1 MKFDTKLI
9 KVGTSLA
16 PIIPQELRKK
26 MNLSEKD
33 EVRIEIWKKG
43 DLTSLFGKLKGA
55 NAAELNKIADKNG
68 WDN

>member
-26 MNLSEKD
+26 LNLSEKD
-33 EVRIEIWKKG
+33 EVRVEIWKKG
-43 DLTSLFGKLKGA
+43 SLKEIFGKLKRA
-55 NAAELNKIADKNG
+55 NAEELNNIADENG
-68 WDN
+68 WD